1 MKTWLKSCT
10 IMQKGNKRKNFQFFI
25 LKLSFFGAKTSEKLT
40 YFVNFSSFSWLDKNQ
55 FFIVK

>member
-1 MKTWLKSCT
+1 
-10 IMQKGNKRKNFQFFI
+10 MQKGNKRKIFQIFNFI
-25 LKLSFFGAKTSEKLT
+25 LKLSFFGAKTYEKLT